1 MAKAV
6 NAGDA
11 APDFS
16 LPDQEGTIRRL
27 SDLIGKKALVV
38 YFYPKDFT
46 PGCTE
51 EAYAFRDKYEVFR
64 DAGAEVV
71 GISSDSIESHKRF
84 AKELSLPYILLSD
97 SAGEVRKLYGASSV
111 GGIPGRVTYVID
123 KKGIVRMV
131 FSSQFQPTKHIKEAA
146 QVIEEISRE

>member
-1 MAKAV
+1 
-6 NAGDA
+6 
-11 APDFS
+11 
-16 LPDQEGTIRRL
+16 
-27 SDLIGKKALVV
+27 
-38 YFYPKDFT
+38 
-46 PGCTE
+46 
-51 EAYAFRDKYEVFR
+51 
-64 DAGAEVV
+64 